1 MWKFIKKLI
10 NKFIFTKEQE
20 ILQKRIDYSKMNLG
34 DLKKLKAE
42 GNSLSFKILYL
53 TPLGTSFFAISS
65 IVSPQFS
72 AAHIRDKQSNSVLW

>member
-42 GNSLSFKILYL
+42 GKIKDIY
-53 TPLGTSFFAISS
+53 TPYI
-65 IVSPQFS
+65 
-72 AAHIRDKQSNSVLW
+72 